1 MTDTDKVA
9 LPKRITQGD
18 VSNLVGESAYW
29 YCLDCSKWRT
39 ALITADG
46 IACSVCGGRPDWE
59 KRPPILSYKSRYK
72 RVVDLCA
79 PNSPWREWY
88 DEVER
93 EYGAFIEA
101 TYRGMPARTKQM
113 GWRYFS
119 NAWKEVDKLGDY
131 LLTALDTPI
140 HGIPY
145 AYSEDG
151 LQRRYYDPDRDF
163 NVVTISDV
171 GLNPELDDGGVQH
184 TAEESL
190 ELMVFDPSD
199 CKRHIDKYFQQ
210 WYLENIKDQLE
221 HDVAYWLSVG
231 ERKRDIEAMF
241 GLSEQ
246 QVKTICKHLENILDK
261 KSLKSA

>member
-1 MTDTDKVA
+1 MTVLDKWA
-9 LPKRITQGD
+9 LPKEIAPDDICRLNGD
-18 VSNLVGESAYW
+18 GAYW
-29 YCLDCSKWRT
+29 YCPVCRKWRT
-39 ALITADG
+39 SPITAEG
-46 IACSVCGGRPDWE
+46 IACSVCGGAPDWE
-59 KRPPILSYKSRYK
+59 KQPPTLSYMSRHK

-79 PNSPWREWY
+79 PNSPWRKWY
-88 DEVER
+88 DEVEQ

-101 TYRGMPARTKQM
+101 TYCGMPARTKQV

-131 LLTALDTPI
+131 LLAALDTPV

-171 GLNPELDDGGVQH
+171 GLNPEFDDGGAQYI
-184 TAEESL
+184 AEESL
-190 ELMVFDPSD
+190 ELMAFDPAD
-199 CKRHIDKYFQQ
+199 CERYIDKYFQQ

-221 HDVAYWLSVG
+221 RDVAYWLSVG

-246 QVKTICKHLENILDK
+246 QVKTICKHLKNILDK